1 MTCTRSCTWPTLPQT
16 LLLRF
21 SPAPFPVQVTVGSGI
36 QVDSRMRTGKYYML
50 KDQLPG
56 VQWAPGPQQE
66 MWIET
71 LTQALFTSKTAC
83 AKTGFD
89 LGVYFLKSSN
99 KPNHIF
105 DRKIGTKVCYSEVSD
120 EGLSSHLSRNYKEKS
135 MAALAAKGNPSFF
148 CRWIFLYFISRAFPL
163 WTGFKHN
170 GNPLTNETQ
179 PKPAGH
185 CQPWKDDGRKM
196 AKAMSPT
203 SLCLQHSLLLAAGV
217 CVREVSVARASLP
230 DCFSTGIR
238 DAQSALPT
246 CLLGHITPNPLHP
259 WFQ

>member
-36 QVDSRMRTGKYYML
+36 QVDSRTRTGKYYML
-50 KDQLPG
+50 KD
-56 VQWAPGPQQE
+56 QQE

-185 CQPWKDDGRKM
+185 RQPQKDDGK
-196 AKAMSPT
+196 SNEPHFPVPT
-203 SLCLQHSLLLAAGV
+203 ALSAASSWCLCEGGLSGQGLLTW
-217 CVREVSVARASLP
+217 LP
-230 DCFSTGIR
+230 FNR
-238 DAQSALPT
+238 
-246 CLLGHITPNPLHP
+246 N
-259 WFQ
+259 